1 MNLKSFV
8 HIPLFLVVFL
18 HISNAQSGT
27 ELSLGIDEFL
37 SKTRPEYLGKKLGLC
52 TNTGGVNH
60 TGQRTIE
67 LLEQEFGLDLLLTL
81 DDWNDTTTFSDN
93 RTSVIVEG
101 HSFEKIN
108 ISGILPVQIVELI
121 KDLDVLFVDLQGIGI
136 RSQSYTV
143 TLQHLLYAGGIAS
156 TSIIILDRPNP
167 LGGEMVSGNI
177 PQDSLGSPGSFIPIP
192 YRHGMT
198 IGELARLL
206 NTENDHGADLMIIPM
221 DNWQGQPWGEIGLDW
236 TPISPGI
243 STVGDLERFT
253 ITSILG
259 ADEILENGVSTDRPY
274 EILVH
279 PKITSGSDI
288 VFALDELDLPGVHI
302 LPAVSAPTT
311 GPFAGQICNGISI
324 TITDV
329 NVLEPWTVAI
339 TIAEK
344 IKTIYPDIEFTQSEN
359 ALTLFDKAVGSTEV
373 RESIATMDWKR
384 LSLYKAAQGEQVI
397 KFKEVRQRY
406 LIYPRRNNFSSLD
419 MKVLFGYI
427 GLIVL
432 IGVIV
437 GRKQRDTK
445 SYFLGNGQI
454 SWLMISF
461 SVVATETSVL
471 TFLSIPGVAYL
482 TNFGFLQVAIGYII
496 GRIVVAWLF
505 LPLYYKEGIQSTY
518 EFIGNKWGISF
529 QRFVST
535 IFLLM
540 RILADGVRLF
550 MTAIPLTLITGW
562 SFGASIAIIG
572 LFTLIYTLIGGIRS
586 VVYTDT
592 IQFILY
598 IFGAILTFNVINEL
612 IPGGLE
618 NIISILEEAGK
629 FSIFQGFSSSLSDLL
644 TRPYNFIAAVLGGFL
659 LSMASHGTDH
669 LMVQRLLSAGS
680 IRASQKALVLSGF
693 LVFLQFAIF
702 LFLGATMWVLYDGLP
717 LKPNLVFPWFILT
730 HLPPGFTG
738 FLVAGIFAAAMSTL
752 SSSINSLASA
762 TVVDWIK
769 PIKPNVGLTTARWVS
784 VFWAIVLIGGAML
797 FTSSES
803 PLVEVGLSIASVIY
817 GAILGFFILR
827 LTNWQV
833 SNQSVFWGF
842 SISIITMIYLW
853 KATPLAWT
861 WYVFFGTIIMLTI
874 SVILPQFQNRFK
886 PIANAQSK

>member
-1 MNLKSFV
+1 MNLKRL
-8 HIPLFLVVFL
+8 IRILFFL
-18 HISNAQSGT
+18 GVILNISSAQDGT

-37 SKTRPEYLGKKLGLC
+37 SKPRPEYQGKKLGLF
-52 TNTGGVNH
+52 TNTSGVNH
-60 TGQRTIE
+60 SGQSTIQ
-67 LLEQEFGLDLLLTL
+67 LLEKKFGLDLLLTM
-81 DDWNDTTTFSDN
+81 DHWNGATLFSDN
-93 RTSVIVEG
+93 LASDEVEEYP
-101 HSFEKIN
+101 FDQIN
-108 ISGILPVQIVELI
+108 ISDKIPVQIADLI
-121 KDLDVLFVDLQGIGI
+121 KHLDALFIDLQGIGI
-136 RSQSYTV
+136 RSQSYTL
-143 TLQHLLYAGGIAS
+143 TLQHLLHAGGIAG

-177 PQDSLGSPGSFIPIP
+177 PKKSLAYPTSFIPIP

-206 NTENDHGADLMIIPM
+206 NTENGLGVDLMIIPM
-221 DNWQGQPWGEIGLDW
+221 DNWQGQPWSEIGLEW
-236 TPISPGI
+236 APISPGI
-243 STVGDLERFT
+243 STMDDLERFT
-253 ITSILG
+253 ITGILG
-259 ADEILENGVSTDRPY
+259 ADKILENGVSTDRPY

-279 PKITSGSDI
+279 PEITSGSNI
-288 VFALDELDLPGVHI
+288 VFALEGLDLPGVNI
-302 LPAVSAPTT
+302 LPAVSVPNT
-311 GPFAGQICNGISI
+311 GPFAGQICNGVSI
-324 TITDV
+324 TVTDSK
-329 NVLEPWTVAI
+329 VLEPWITAI
-339 TIAEK
+339 EIAEK
-344 IKTIYPDIEFTQSEN
+344 IKTIYPDIEFTKSEN
-359 ALTLFDKAVGSTEV
+359 TLTMFDKVVGSTVV
-373 RESIATMDWKR
+373 RESIATMDWNR
-384 LSLYKAAQGEQVI
+384 LSLYKAAQGQQLI
-397 KFKEVRQRY
+397 KFKKLRQRY

-432 IGVIV
+432 IGVIA
-437 GRKQRDTK
+437 GINQRDTK
-445 SYFLGNGQI
+445 SYFLGSGQI

-592 IQFILY
+592 FQFILY

-618 NIISILEEAGK
+618 NIKSILEEAGK
-629 FSIFQGFSSSLSDLL
+629 FSIFQGFSSSLTDLL

-669 LMVQRLLSAGS
+669 LMVQRLLSARS
-680 IRASQKALVLSGF
+680 IRDGQKALVLSGF

-769 PIKPNVGLTTARWVS
+769 PINPTAGLMTARWVS
-784 VFWAIVLIGGAML
+784 IFWAIVLIGGAML

-827 LTNWQV
+827 LTNWHV
-833 SNQSVFWGF
+833 SNKSVFWGF
-842 SISIITMIYLW
+842 SISIILMIYLW

-874 SVILPQFQNRFK
+874 SVLLPQLQNRVK
-886 PIANAQSK
+886 LIANAQSK

>member
-1 MNLKSFV
+1 MNLKRLF
-8 HIPLFLVVFL
+8 HILLFLGVFL
-18 HISNAQSGT
+18 HISSAQSGAG
-27 ELSLGIDEFL
+27 LSLGIDEFL
-37 SKTRPEYLGKKLGLC
+37 SKPRPEYRGKKLGLC
-52 TNTGGVNH
+52 TNIGGVNYS
-60 TGQRTIE
+60 GKRTIQ
-67 LLEQEFGLDLLLTL
+67 LLEQEFGLELLLTL
-81 DDWNDTTTFSDN
+81 DDWNDTTSFSNN
-93 RTSVIVEG
+93 RTSAVAKG
-101 HSFEKIN
+101 PSLDQIN
-108 ISGILPVQIVELI
+108 ISGALPVQIAELI
-121 KDLDVLFVDLQGIGI
+121 KDLDALFVDLQGIGI
-136 RSQSYTV
+136 RSLSYSV
-143 TLQHLLYAGGIAS
+143 TLQHLLHAGGIAG
-156 TSIIILDRPNP
+156 TSIIIFDRPNP
-167 LGGEMVSGNI
+167 LGGEIVSGNL
-177 PQDSLGSPGSFIPIP
+177 PQESLESPTSFIPIP

-206 NTENDHGADLMIIPM
+206 NTENDLGTELMIIPM
-221 DNWQGQPWGEIGLDW
+221 DNWQGQPWSEIGLDW
-236 TPISPGI
+236 VPISPGI
-243 STVGDLERFT
+243 STVDDLERFT
-253 ITSILG
+253 ITGILG
-259 ADEILENGVSTDRPY
+259 ADGLIENGVSTDRPY

-279 PKITSGSDI
+279 PKITSGSNI
-288 VFALDELDLPGVHI
+288 VFALDKLDLPGLHI
-302 LPAVSAPTT
+302 LPAVSVPNT

-324 TITDV
+324 TVTDV
-329 NVLEPWTVAI
+329 NVLEPWMVAV

-344 IKTIYPDIEFTQSEN
+344 IKTIYSDIKFTQSGN
-359 ALTLFDKAVGSTEV
+359 ALTLFDKAMGSAEV

-384 LSLYKAAQGEQVI
+384 LSLYKADQGEQVI
-397 KFKEVRQRY
+397 KFKELRQRY

-454 SWLMISF
+454 PWLMISF

-562 SFGASIAIIG
+562 SFGASIAVIG

-598 IFGAILTFNVINEL
+598 IFGAILTFNIIHEL

-618 NIISILEEAGK
+618 NIISILKEAGK

-644 TRPYNFIAAVLGGFL
+644 TRPYNFIAAILGGFL

-669 LMVQRLLSAGS
+669 LMVQRLLSAES
-680 IRASQKALVLSGF
+680 IRDGQKALVLSGF

-702 LFLGATMWVLYDGLP
+702 LFLGATMWILYDALP

-762 TVVDWIK
+762 TIVDWIK
-769 PIKPNVGLTTARWVS
+769 PINPTAGLITARWIS
-784 VFWAIVLIGGAML
+784 IFWAIVLIGGAML

-827 LTNWQV
+827 LTNWHV
-833 SNQSVFWGF
+833 SNKSVFWGF
-842 SISIITMIYLW
+842 SISIILIIFLW
-853 KATPLAWT
+853 KATLLAWT

-874 SVILPQFQNRFK
+874 SVIIPKFQNRVK
-886 PIANAQSK
+886 PIANVQSK

>member
-1 MNLKSFV
+1 MDLKRLF
-8 HIPLFLVVFL
+8 HILFLIGVFL
-18 HISNAQSGT
+18 HISSAQSGT
-27 ELSLGIDEFL
+27 KISLGIDEFL
-37 SKTRPEYLGKKLGLC
+37 SKPRPEYRGKKLGLC
-52 TNTGGVNH
+52 ANIFGVSHPGNKNA
-60 TGQRTIE
+60 Q
-67 LLEQEFGLDLLLTL
+67 LLEQEYGLDLLLTL
-81 DDWNDTTTFSDN
+81 DDWNDTTSFSN
-93 RTSVIVEG
+93 KRTSTVGKVP
-101 HSFEKIN
+101 SFDQIN
-108 ISGILPVQIVELI
+108 ISGKLPVQIAALI
-121 KDLDVLFVDLQGIGI
+121 EDLDALFVNLQGIGI
-136 RSQSYTV
+136 RHQSFTV
-143 TLQHLLYAGGIAS
+143 TLQYLLQAGGIAG
-156 TSIIILDRPNP
+156 TLIIILDRPNP

-177 PQDSLGSPGSFIPIP
+177 PHENLEYPTSFIPIP

-198 IGELARLL
+198 VGELARLL
-206 NTENDHGADLMIIPM
+206 NTENDYGAELMIIPM
-221 DNWQGQPWGEIGLDW
+221 DNWQGQPWSEIELGW
-236 TPISPGI
+236 APILPGI
-243 STVGDLERFT
+243 STVNDLERFT

-259 ADEILENGVSTDRPY
+259 ADRIFENGVSTDRPY

-279 PKITSGSDI
+279 PKIISGSDI
-288 VFALDELDLPGVHI
+288 VFALGELDLPGVHI
-302 LPAVSAPTT
+302 LPAVSAPNT

-324 TITDV
+324 TVTDV
-329 NVLEPWTVAI
+329 NVFEPWMVAI
-339 TIAEK
+339 TIAET
-344 IKTIYPDIEFTQSEN
+344 IKTIYPDIKFTQSEN

-373 RESIATMDWKR
+373 RESIATMDWNR
-384 LSLYKAAQGEQVI
+384 LSLYKATQGEQVI

-406 LIYPRRNNFSSLD
+406 LIYPRINNFSSLD

-437 GRKQRDTK
+437 GRNQRDAR

-454 SWLMISF
+454 SWIMISF

-562 SFGASIAIIG
+562 SFGVSIVIIG

-592 IQFILY
+592 FQFILY

-618 NIISILEEAGK
+618 NIKSILEEAGK
-629 FSIFQGFSSSLSDLL
+629 FSIFQGFSSSLTDLL

-680 IRASQKALVLSGF
+680 IKDGQKALVLSGF

-769 PIKPNVGLTTARWVS
+769 PINSNAGLITARWVS
-784 VFWAIVLIGGAML
+784 IFWAIVLIGGAML

-827 LTNWQV
+827 LTNWRV
-833 SNQSVFWGF
+833 SNKSVFWGF
-842 SISIITMIYLW
+842 SISIILMIYLW
-853 KATPLAWT
+853 KATLLAWT
-861 WYVFFGTIIMLTI
+861 WYVFFGTIIMLII
-874 SVILPQFQNRFK
+874 SVLLPQIQNRFK
-886 PIANAQSK
+886 LISNAQSK

>member
-1 MNLKSFV
+1 MNLKRLF
-8 HIPLFLVVFL
+8 HILFFLGVFL
-18 HISNAQSGT
+18 HISSAQSGT

-37 SKTRPEYLGKKLGLC
+37 SKPRLEYRGKKLGLC

-60 TGQRTIE
+60 SGQRTIQ
-67 LLEQEFGLDLLLTL
+67 LLEQKFGLNLLLTL
-81 DDWNDTTTFSDN
+81 DDWNGTPPFSDN
-93 RTSVIVEG
+93 HASAVVEG
-101 HSFEKIN
+101 HPFDQIN
-108 ISGILPVQIVELI
+108 ISDKIPVQIAEII
-121 KDLDVLFVDLQGIGI
+121 KDLDALFVDLQGIGI

-143 TLQHLLYAGGIAS
+143 TLQHLLHAGGIAG

-177 PQDSLGSPGSFIPIP
+177 PEESLEYPTSFIPIP

-206 NTENDHGADLMIIPM
+206 NTENDHGSDLMIIPM
-221 DNWQGQPWGEIGLDW
+221 DNWQGQPWSEIGLEW
-236 TPISPGI
+236 APISPGI
-243 STVGDLERFT
+243 YTMDDLERFT

-259 ADEILENGVSTDRPY
+259 TDKILENGVSTDRPY

-279 PKITSGSDI
+279 PEITSGSDI
-288 VFALDELDLPGVHI
+288 VFALKEMELAGVQI
-302 LPAVSAPTT
+302 LPAVSVPNT
-311 GPFAGQICNGISI
+311 GPFAGQICNGVSI
-324 TITDV
+324 TVTDI
-329 NVLEPWTVAI
+329 NVLEPWMVAI

-344 IKTIYPDIEFTQSEN
+344 IKTIYPDIEFTQSKN
-359 ALTLFDKAVGSTEV
+359 DLTLFDKVVGSTEV
-373 RESIATMDWKR
+373 RESIATMDWNR
-384 LSLYKAAQGEQVI
+384 LSLYKSTLGEQVI

-445 SYFLGNGQI
+445 SYFLGSGQI

-482 TNFGFLQVAIGYII
+482 TNFGFLQVAIGYIF

-518 EFIGNKWGISF
+518 EFIGNKWGIGF

-535 IFLLM
+535 IFLVM

-562 SFGASIAIIG
+562 TFGASIAVIG

-618 NIISILEEAGK
+618 SIKSILGDADK
-629 FSIFQGFSSSLSDLL
+629 FSVFQGFSSSLADLL

-680 IRASQKALVLSGF
+680 IRNGQKALVLSGF
-693 LVFLQFAIF
+693 LVFIQFAIF
-702 LFLGATMWVLYDGLP
+702 LFLGASMWVLYDGLP

-730 HLPPGFTG
+730 HLPSGFIG

-769 PIKPNVGLTTARWVS
+769 PIKPNVGLKTARWVS

-803 PLVEVGLSIASVIY
+803 PLVEIGLSIASVIY

-827 LTNWQV
+827 LTNWRV
-833 SNQSVFWGF
+833 SNQSVFLGF
-842 SISIITMIYLW
+842 SISIILMICFW

-861 WYVFFGTIIMLTI
+861 WYVFFGAIIMLAI
-874 SVILPQFQNRFK
+874 SVILPRFQNRFK
-886 PIANAQSK
+886 LIANAESK

>member
-1 MNLKSFV
+1 
-8 HIPLFLVVFL
+8 
-18 HISNAQSGT
+18 
-27 ELSLGIDEFL
+27 
-37 SKTRPEYLGKKLGLC
+37 
-52 TNTGGVNH
+52 
-60 TGQRTIE
+60 
-67 LLEQEFGLDLLLTL
+67 
-81 DDWNDTTTFSDN
+81 
-93 RTSVIVEG
+93 
-101 HSFEKIN
+101 
-108 ISGILPVQIVELI
+108 
-121 KDLDVLFVDLQGIGI
+121 
-136 RSQSYTV
+136 
-143 TLQHLLYAGGIAS
+143 
-156 TSIIILDRPNP
+156 
-167 LGGEMVSGNI
+167 
-177 PQDSLGSPGSFIPIP
+177 
-192 YRHGMT
+192 
-198 IGELARLL
+198 
-206 NTENDHGADLMIIPM
+206 
-221 DNWQGQPWGEIGLDW
+221 
-236 TPISPGI
+236 
-243 STVGDLERFT
+243 
-253 ITSILG
+253 
-259 ADEILENGVSTDRPY
+259 
-274 EILVH
+274 
-279 PKITSGSDI
+279 
-288 VFALDELDLPGVHI
+288 
-302 LPAVSAPTT
+302 
-311 GPFAGQICNGISI
+311 
-324 TITDV
+324 
-329 NVLEPWTVAI
+329 
-339 TIAEK
+339 
-344 IKTIYPDIEFTQSEN
+344 
-359 ALTLFDKAVGSTEV
+359 
-373 RESIATMDWKR
+373 
-384 LSLYKAAQGEQVI
+384 
-397 KFKEVRQRY
+397 

-454 SWLMISF
+454 SWLMIAF
-461 SVVATETSVL
+461 SLVATETSVL

-482 TNFGFLQVAIGYII
+482 TNFGFLQVAMGYII

-518 EFIGNKWGISF
+518 EFIGNKWGVGF

-535 IFLLM
+535 VFLVM

-562 SFGASIAIIG
+562 TFGTSIAIIG
-572 LFTLIYTLIGGIRS
+572 LFTLVYTLIGGIRS

-598 IFGAILTFNVINEL
+598 IFGAIVTFNVINEM
-612 IPGGLE
+612 IPGGLD
-618 NIISILEEAGK
+618 SIKFILGEADK
-629 FSIFQGFSSSLSDLL
+629 FSVFQGFSSSLSDLL

>member
-1 MNLKSFV
+1 MNLKRL
-8 HIPLFLVVFL
+8 IRILFFL
-18 HISNAQSGT
+18 GVILNISSAQDGT

-37 SKTRPEYLGKKLGLC
+37 SKPRPEYQGKKLGLF
-52 TNTGGVNH
+52 TNTSGVNH
-60 TGQRTIE
+60 SGQITIQ
-67 LLEQEFGLDLLLTL
+67 LLEKKFGLDLLLTM
-81 DDWNDTTTFSDN
+81 DHWNGATLFSDN
-93 RTSVIVEG
+93 LASDEVEEYP
-101 HSFEKIN
+101 FDQIN
-108 ISGILPVQIVELI
+108 ISDKIPVQIADLI
-121 KDLDVLFVDLQGIGI
+121 KHLDALFIDLQGIGI
-136 RSQSYTV
+136 RSQSYTL
-143 TLQHLLYAGGIAS
+143 TLQHLLHAGGIAG

-177 PQDSLGSPGSFIPIP
+177 PKKSLAYPTSFIPIP

-206 NTENDHGADLMIIPM
+206 NTENGLGVDLMIIPM
-221 DNWQGQPWGEIGLDW
+221 DNWQGQPWSEIGLEW
-236 TPISPGI
+236 APISPGI
-243 STVGDLERFT
+243 STMDDLERFT
-253 ITSILG
+253 ITGILG
-259 ADEILENGVSTDRPY
+259 ADKILENGVSTDRPY

-279 PKITSGSDI
+279 PEITSGSNI
-288 VFALDELDLPGVHI
+288 VFALEGLDLPGVNI
-302 LPAVSAPTT
+302 LPAVSVPNT
-311 GPFAGQICNGISI
+311 GPFAGQICNGVSI
-324 TITDV
+324 TITDSK
-329 NVLEPWTVAI
+329 VLEPWITAI
-339 TIAEK
+339 EIAEK
-344 IKTIYPDIEFTQSEN
+344 IKTIYPDIEFTKSEN
-359 ALTLFDKAVGSTEV
+359 TLTMFDKVVGSTVV
-373 RESIATMDWKR
+373 RESIATMDWNR
-384 LSLYKAAQGEQVI
+384 LSLYKAAQGQQLI
-397 KFKEVRQRY
+397 KFKKLRQRY

-432 IGVIV
+432 IGVIA
-437 GRKQRDTK
+437 GINQRDTK
-445 SYFLGNGQI
+445 SYFLGSGQI

-482 TNFGFLQVAIGYII
+482 TNFGFLQVAMGYII
-496 GRIVVAWLF
+496 GRVVVAWIF

-518 EFIGNKWGISF
+518 EFIGNKWGIDF

-535 IFLLM
+535 IFMVM

-562 SFGASIAIIG
+562 TFGTSIAIIG

-598 IFGAILTFNVINEL
+598 IFGAILTFNVINDL

-618 NIISILEEAGK
+618 SIKSILGEADK
-629 FSIFQGFSSSLSDLL
+629 FSVFQGFSSSLADLL

-680 IRASQKALVLSGF
+680 IRNGQKALVLSGF
-693 LVFLQFAIF
+693 LVFIQFAIF
-702 LFLGATMWVLYDGLP
+702 LFLGASMWVLYDGLP

-730 HLPPGFTG
+730 HLPSGFLG

-769 PIKPNVGLTTARWVS
+769 PIKPNVGLKTARGIS
-784 VFWAIVLIGGAML
+784 VFWAIILIGGAML

-803 PLVEVGLSIASVIY
+803 PLVEIGLSIASVIY

-827 LTNWQV
+827 LTNWRV
-833 SNQSVFWGF
+833 SNQSVFLGF
-842 SISIITMIYLW
+842 SISIILMIYLW
-853 KATPLAWT
+853 KATSLAWT
-861 WYVFFGTIIMLTI
+861 WYVFFGAIIMLAI

-886 PIANAQSK
+886 LIANAQSK

>member
-1 MNLKSFV
+1 MNLKRFLR
-8 HIPLFLVVFL
+8 ILFFLRVFL
-18 HISNAQSGT
+18 HISSAQSGT

-37 SKTRPEYLGKKLGLC
+37 SKPRPEYRGKKLGLC

-60 TGQRTIE
+60 SGKRTIQ

-81 DDWNDTTTFSDN
+81 DDWNNTTSFSNN
-93 RTSVIVEG
+93 RTSAVAKG
-101 HSFEKIN
+101 PSLDQIN
-108 ISGILPVQIVELI
+108 ISGTLPVQIAELI
-121 KDLDVLFVDLQGIGI
+121 KDLDALFVDLQGIGI

-143 TLQHLLYAGGIAS
+143 TLQHLLHAGGIAG

-177 PQDSLGSPGSFIPIP
+177 PQESLESPTSFIPIP

-206 NTENDHGADLMIIPM
+206 NTENDHGAELMIIPM
-221 DNWQGQPWGEIGLDW
+221 DNWQGQPWSEIGLDW
-236 TPISPGI
+236 VPISPGI
-243 STVGDLERFT
+243 STVDDLERFT

-259 ADEILENGVSTDRPY
+259 ADGIIENGVSTDRPY

-288 VFALDELDLPGVHI
+288 VFALDEL
-302 LPAVSAPTT
+302 LPAVSVPNT

-324 TITDV
+324 TVTDIK
-329 NVLEPWTVAI
+329 VLEPWTMAI
-339 TIAEK
+339 EIAEK

-680 IRASQKALVLSGF
+680 IRDGQKALVLSGF

-702 LFLGATMWVLYDGLP
+702 LFLGATMWILYDGLP

-769 PIKPNVGLTTARWVS
+769 PINPTAGLITARWIS
-784 VFWAIVLIGGAML
+784 IFWAIVLIGGAML

-827 LTNWQV
+827 LTNWHV
-833 SNQSVFWGF
+833 SNKSVFWGF
-842 SISIITMIYLW
+842 SISIILMIYLW

-874 SVILPQFQNRFK
+874 SVILPQFQNRVK
-886 PIANAQSK
+886 PIANVQSK

>member
-1 MNLKSFV
+1 MNLKRLFR
-8 HIPLFLVVFL
+8 ILLLLGLFLN
-18 HISNAQSGT
+18 ISTAHAGT
-27 ELSLGIDEFL
+27 KLSLGIDEFL
-37 SKTRPEYLGKKLGLC
+37 SKPRPEYQGKKLGLC
-52 TNTGGVNH
+52 TNSGGVNNS
-60 TGQRTIE
+60 GQSTIQ
-67 LLEQEFGLDLLLTL
+67 LLEQKFGLDLVLTM
-81 DDWNDTTTFSDN
+81 DHWNGTALFSDN
-93 RTSVIVEG
+93 LASAVIEG
-101 HSFEKIN
+101 HTFDQIN
-108 ISGILPVQIVELI
+108 ISDKIPVQIAEFI
-121 KDLDVLFVDLQGIGI
+121 KDLDALFIDLQGIGI
-136 RSQSYTV
+136 RSQTYTV
-143 TLQHLLYAGGIAS
+143 TLQHLLHAGGITG

-167 LGGEMVSGNI
+167 LGGELVSGNVPLKNI
-177 PQDSLGSPGSFIPIP
+177 AYPTSFIPIP

-206 NTENDHGADLMIIPM
+206 NTENGHGVDLMIIPM
-221 DNWQGQPWGEIGLDW
+221 DNWQGQPWSEIGLEW

-243 STVGDLERFT
+243 STLDDLERFT
-253 ITSILG
+253 VTSILG
-259 ADEILENGVSTDRPY
+259 ADKILENGVSTDRPY

-279 PKITSGSDI
+279 PEITSGSNI
-288 VFALDELDLPGVHI
+288 VFSLDGSDLPGVDI
-302 LPAVSAPTT
+302 LPAVSVPNT
-311 GPFAGQICNGISI
+311 GPFAGQICNGVSI

-329 NVLEPWTVAI
+329 KVLEPWNTAI
-339 TIAEK
+339 EIAEK
-344 IKTIYPDIEFTQSEN
+344 IKTLYPSIDFTKSEN
-359 ALTLFDKAVGSTEV
+359 GLTMFDKVVGSTV
-373 RESIATMDWKR
+373 VGESIAAMDWES
-384 LSLYKAAQGEQVI
+384 LSLYKAAQGEQLI
-397 KFKEVRQRY
+397 KFKNLRQRY
-406 LIYPRRNNFSSLD
+406 LIYPRRDNFSSLD

-432 IGVIV
+432 IGVIA
-437 GRKQRDTK
+437 GINQRDTK
-445 SYFLGNGQI
+445 SYFLGSGKI

-482 TNFGFLQVAIGYII
+482 TNFGFLQVAFGYII
-496 GRIVVAWLF
+496 GRVVVAWLF

-518 EFIGNKWGISF
+518 EFIGTKWGISF
-529 QRFVST
+529 QRFVSS
-535 IFLLM
+535 IFLVM

-562 SFGASIAIIG
+562 TFGASIAVIG

-598 IFGAILTFNVINEL
+598 IFGAIITFNVINDL

-618 NIISILEEAGK
+618 SIKSVLGETDK
-629 FSIFQGFSSSLSDLL
+629 FSVFQGFSSSLTDLL
-644 TRPYNFIAAVLGGFL
+644 TRPYNFIAAFFGGFL

-680 IRASQKALVLSGF
+680 IRNGQKALVLSGF
-693 LVFLQFAIF
+693 LVFFQFAIF
-702 LFLGATMWVLYDGLP
+702 LFLGASMWVLYDGIP

-730 HLPPGFTG
+730 HLPSGFIG

-762 TVVDWIK
+762 TVVDWIEPFK
-769 PIKPNVGLTTARWVS
+769 HSVGLNTARWVS

-803 PLVEVGLSIASVIY
+803 PLVEIGLSIASVIY

-827 LTNWQV
+827 LTNWHV

-842 SISIITMIYLW
+842 SLSIILMIYFW

-861 WYVFFGTIIMLTI
+861 WYVFFGAIIMLAI
-874 SVILPQFQNRFK
+874 SVMLPQFQNRFK
-886 PIANAQSK
+886 LIASAESK

>member
-1 MNLKSFV
+1 
-8 HIPLFLVVFL
+8 
-18 HISNAQSGT
+18 
-27 ELSLGIDEFL
+27 
-37 SKTRPEYLGKKLGLC
+37 
-52 TNTGGVNH
+52 
-60 TGQRTIE
+60 
-67 LLEQEFGLDLLLTL
+67 
-81 DDWNDTTTFSDN
+81 
-93 RTSVIVEG
+93 
-101 HSFEKIN
+101 
-108 ISGILPVQIVELI
+108 
-121 KDLDVLFVDLQGIGI
+121 
-136 RSQSYTV
+136 
-143 TLQHLLYAGGIAS
+143 
-156 TSIIILDRPNP
+156 
-167 LGGEMVSGNI
+167 
-177 PQDSLGSPGSFIPIP
+177 
-192 YRHGMT
+192 
-198 IGELARLL
+198 
-206 NTENDHGADLMIIPM
+206 
-221 DNWQGQPWGEIGLDW
+221 
-236 TPISPGI
+236 
-243 STVGDLERFT
+243 
-253 ITSILG
+253 
-259 ADEILENGVSTDRPY
+259 
-274 EILVH
+274 
-279 PKITSGSDI
+279 
-288 VFALDELDLPGVHI
+288 
-302 LPAVSAPTT
+302 
-311 GPFAGQICNGISI
+311 
-324 TITDV
+324 
-329 NVLEPWTVAI
+329 
-339 TIAEK
+339 
-344 IKTIYPDIEFTQSEN
+344 
-359 ALTLFDKAVGSTEV
+359 
-373 RESIATMDWKR
+373 
-384 LSLYKAAQGEQVI
+384 
-397 KFKEVRQRY
+397 
-406 LIYPRRNNFSSLD
+406 

-427 GLIVL
+427 GFIVL

-445 SYFLGNGQI
+445 SYFLGDGQI

-505 LPLYYKEGIQSTY
+505 LPLYYKEGVQSTY

-535 IFLLM
+535 VFLLM

-562 SFGASIAIIG
+562 SFGASIAVIG

-612 IPGGLE
+612 VPGGLE
-618 NIISILEEAGK
+618 SIKSILEESGK

-669 LMVQRLLSAGS
+669 LMVQRLLSAES
-680 IRASQKALVLSGF
+680 IRDGQKALVLSGF

-702 LFLGATMWVLYDGLP
+702 LFLGATMWILYDALP

-762 TVVDWIK
+762 TIVDWIK
-769 PIKPNVGLTTARWVS
+769 PINPTAGLITARWES

-827 LTNWQV
+827 LTNWHV
-833 SNQSVFWGF
+833 SNKSVFWGF
-842 SISIITMIYLW
+842 SISIILMIYLW

-874 SVILPQFQNRFK
+874 SILLPQLQNRVK
-886 PIANAQSK
+886 LRANAQSK

>member
-1 MNLKSFV
+1 MNLKRFLR
-8 HIPLFLVVFL
+8 ILFFLRVFL
-18 HISNAQSGT
+18 HISSAQSGT
-27 ELSLGIDEFL
+27 ELSLGVDEFL
-37 SKTRPEYLGKKLGLC
+37 SKPRPEYRVKKLGLC

-60 TGQRTIE
+60 SGKGTIQ

-81 DDWNDTTTFSDN
+81 DDWNNTTSFSNN
-93 RTSVIVEG
+93 RTSAVAKG
-101 HSFEKIN
+101 PSLDQIN
-108 ISGILPVQIVELI
+108 ISGTLPVQIAELI
-121 KDLDVLFVDLQGIGI
+121 KDLDALFVDLQGIGI

-143 TLQHLLYAGGIAS
+143 TLQHLLHAGGIAG

-177 PQDSLGSPGSFIPIP
+177 PQESLESPTSFIPIP

-206 NTENDHGADLMIIPM
+206 NTENDHGAELMIIPM
-221 DNWQGQPWGEIGLDW
+221 DNWQGQPWSEIGMDW
-236 TPISPGI
+236 VPISPGI
-243 STVGDLERFT
+243 STVDDLERFT

-259 ADEILENGVSTDRPY
+259 ADGIIENGVSTDRPY

-572 LFTLIYTLIGGIRS
+572 LFTLIYTLIGGIRA

-680 IRASQKALVLSGF
+680 IRDGQKALVLSGF

-702 LFLGATMWVLYDGLP
+702 LFLGATMWILYDGLP

-769 PIKPNVGLTTARWVS
+769 PINPSAGLITARWVS
-784 VFWAIVLIGGAML
+784 IFWAIVLIGGAML

-803 PLVEVGLSIASVIY
+803 PLVEVGLSIASVVY

-827 LTNWQV
+827 LTNWHV
-833 SNQSVFWGF
+833 SNKSVFWGF
-842 SISIITMIYLW
+842 SISIILMIYLW

-874 SVILPQFQNRFK
+874 SVILPQFQNRVK
-886 PIANAQSK
+886 PIANVQSK

>member
-18 HISNAQSGT
+18 HISNAQPGT

-81 DDWNDTTTFSDN
+81 DDWNDTTSFSNN
-93 RTSVIVEG
+93 RTSAVAKG
-101 HSFEKIN
+101 PSLDQIN
-108 ISGILPVQIVELI
+108 ISGTLPVQIAELI
-121 KDLDVLFVDLQGIGI
+121 KDLDALFVDLQGIGI

-143 TLQHLLYAGGIAS
+143 TLQHLLHAGGIAG

-177 PQDSLGSPGSFIPIP
+177 PQDSLGSPASFIPIP

-236 TPISPGI
+236 APISPGI
-243 STVGDLERFT
+243 STVDDLERFT

-288 VFALDELDLPGVHI
+288 VFALEELDLAGVKF
-302 LPAVSAPTT
+302 LPAVSVPNT
-311 GPFAGQICNGISI
+311 GPFSGQICNGISI
-324 TITDV
+324 VVTDI
-329 NVLEPWTVAI
+329 NVLEPWMVAI
-339 TIAEK
+339 AIAEK

-359 ALTLFDKAVGSTEV
+359 ALTLFDKAMGSTDV
-373 RESIATMDWKR
+373 REIIATMDWNR
-384 LSLYKAAQGEQVI
+384 LSVYKAIQGEQII

-454 SWLMISF
+454 SWLMIAF
-461 SVVATETSVL
+461 SLVATETSVL

-482 TNFGFLQVAIGYII
+482 TNFGFLQVAMGYII

-518 EFIGNKWGISF
+518 EFIGNKWGVGF

-535 IFLLM
+535 VFLVM

-562 SFGASIAIIG
+562 TYGASIAIIG
-572 LFTLIYTLIGGIRS
+572 LFTLVYTLIGGIRS

-598 IFGAILTFNVINEL
+598 IFGAIVTFNVINEM
-612 IPGGLE
+612 IPGGLD
-618 NIISILEEAGK
+618 SIKFILGEADK
-629 FSIFQGFSSSLSDLL
+629 FSVFQGFSSSLSDLL

-769 PIKPNVGLTTARWVS
+769 PIKPTTGLTTARWVS

-797 FTSSES
+797 FRSSES

>member
-1 MNLKSFV
+1 MNLKSFL
-8 HIPLFLVVFL
+8 HILFFLGVFL
-18 HISNAQSGT
+18 NISSAQSGT

-37 SKTRPEYLGKKLGLC
+37 SKPRPEYRGKKLGLC
-52 TNTGGVNH
+52 TNTSGVNYS
-60 TGQRTIE
+60 GQRTIQ
-67 LLEQEFGLDLLLTL
+67 LLEQKFGLDLLLTL
-81 DDWNDTTTFSDN
+81 DHWNGTTPFSDN
-93 RTSVIVEG
+93 LASAVIEG
-101 HSFEKIN
+101 HPFDQIN
-108 ISGILPVQIVELI
+108 ISDTMPIQIAEMI
-121 KDLDVLFVDLQGIGI
+121 KDLDALFVDLQGIGI

-143 TLQHLLYAGGIAS
+143 TLQHLLHAGGIAG

-177 PQDSLGSPGSFIPIP
+177 PQESLESLTSYIPIP

-206 NTENDHGADLMIIPM
+206 NTENDHGVDLMIIPM
-221 DNWQGQPWGEIGLDW
+221 DNWQGQPWSEIGLEW

-243 STVGDLERFT
+243 STVDDLERFT

-259 ADEILENGVSTDRPY
+259 ADGILDNGVSTDRPY

-279 PKITSGSDI
+279 PEITSGSNI
-288 VFALDELDLPGVHI
+288 VFSLEELDLPGVNI
-302 LPAVSAPTT
+302 LPAVSVPNT
-311 GPFAGQICNGISI
+311 GPFAGQICNGVSI
-324 TITDV
+324 TVTDV
-329 NVLEPWTVAI
+329 KVLEPWTIAI
-339 TIAEK
+339 EIAEK
-344 IKTIYPDIEFTQSEN
+344 IKTIYPNIKFTQSEN
-359 ALTLFDKAVGSTEV
+359 ALTMFDKVVGSKVV
-373 RESIATMDWKR
+373 RESIATMDWNR
-384 LSLYKAAQGEQVI
+384 LSLYKATQEEQLI
-397 KFKEVRQRY
+397 KFKKVRQRY

-445 SYFLGNGQI
+445 SYFLGSGQI

-518 EFIGNKWGISF
+518 EFIGNKWGIAF

-562 SFGASIAIIG
+562 TFGASIAVIG

-598 IFGAILTFNVINEL
+598 IFGAIVTFNVINEM
-612 IPGGLE
+612 IPGGLD
-618 NIISILEEAGK
+618 SIKFILGEADK
-629 FSIFQGFSSSLSDLL
+629 FSVFQGFSSSLSDLL

-769 PIKPNVGLTTARWVS
+769 PIKPTTGLTTARWVS

-797 FTSSES
+797 FRSSES

-886 PIANAQSK
+886 PVANAQSK

>member
-1 MNLKSFV
+1 MNLKRLF
-8 HIPLFLVVFL
+8 HILFFLGVFL
-18 HISNAQSGT
+18 HISSAQSGT

-37 SKTRPEYLGKKLGLC
+37 SKPRPEYRGKKLGLC
-52 TNTGGVNH
+52 TNIGGVNH
-60 TGQRTIE
+60 SGEGYIQLFERE
-67 LLEQEFGLDLLLTL
+67 YGLDLLLTL
-81 DDWNDTTTFSDN
+81 DDWNDATSFSNN
-93 RTSVIVEG
+93 RSSTVGKLPSLDQ
-101 HSFEKIN
+101 IN
-108 ISGILPVQIVELI
+108 ISGTLPVQIAELI
-121 KDLDVLFVDLQGIGI
+121 EDLDALFVDLQGIGI
-136 RSQSYTV
+136 RYQSFTV
-143 TLQHLLYAGGIAS
+143 ILQHLLHAGEIAG
-156 TSIIILDRPNP
+156 TLIIILDRPNP

-177 PQDSLGSPGSFIPIP
+177 PQENLEYPTSSIPIP

-206 NTENDHGADLMIIPM
+206 NMENDYGAELMIIPM
-221 DNWQGQPWGEIGLDW
+221 DNWQGQSWSEIGLDW
-236 TPISPGI
+236 VPISPGI
-243 STVGDLERFT
+243 STVNDLERFT

-259 ADEILENGVSTDRPY
+259 AGGILENGVSTNRPY

-279 PKITSGSDI
+279 PKIISGSDI
-288 VFALDELDLPGVHI
+288 VFALGELDLPGVHI
-302 LPAVSAPTT
+302 LPAVSAPNT

-329 NVLEPWTVAI
+329 NVLQPWTTAI

-359 ALTLFDKAVGSTEV
+359 ALTLFDKAVGSMEV
-373 RESIATMDWKR
+373 RESIATMDWSR
-384 LSLYKAAQGEQVI
+384 LSLYKATQGEEVL

-437 GRKQRDTK
+437 GRKQRDEK

-454 SWLMISF
+454 SWIMISF

-482 TNFGFLQVAIGYII
+482 TNFGFLQVAIGSII

-505 LPLYYKEGIQSTY
+505 LQLYYKEGIQSTY

-592 IQFILY
+592 FQFILY

-618 NIISILEEAGK
+618 NIKSILEQAGK
-629 FSIFQGFSSSLSDLL
+629 FSIFQGFSSSLTDLL

-669 LMVQRLLSAGS
+669 LMVQRLLSARS
-680 IRASQKALVLSGF
+680 IRDGQKALVLSGF

-769 PIKPNVGLTTARWVS
+769 PINPTAGLITARWVS

-827 LTNWQV
+827 LTNWHV
-833 SNQSVFWGF
+833 SNKSVFWGF
-842 SISIITMIYLW
+842 SISIILMIYLW

-874 SVILPQFQNRFK
+874 SILLPQLQNRVK
-886 PIANAQSK
+886 LRANAQSK